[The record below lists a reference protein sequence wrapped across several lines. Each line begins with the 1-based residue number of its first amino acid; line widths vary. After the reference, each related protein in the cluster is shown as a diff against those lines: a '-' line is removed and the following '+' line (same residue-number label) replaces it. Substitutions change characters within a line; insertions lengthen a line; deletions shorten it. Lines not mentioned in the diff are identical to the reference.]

1 MREHGGFMRLAARGS
16 LILSLLALASS
27 AQAAAPVDP
36 GTVNRIADA
45 SFNHGQV
52 VETAAYLADRIGGRM
67 TKLPSMRV
75 AERWAMEQFKGWGL
89 KNVHP
94 QGLDFCRRWGV
105 EYSYLRLK
113 GPRPPGLP
121 A

>member
-1 MREHGGFMRLAARGS
+1 MREHGGFMRLAARGF

-52 VETAAYLADRIGGRM
+52 VETAAYLADRIGGGM
-67 TKLPSMRV
+67 NKFPSVRG
-75 AERWAMEQFKGWGL
+75 ARRGPLEQVTGWGL
-89 KNVHP
+89 QNVDT
-94 QGLDFCRRWGV
+94 QGFVFW
-105 EYSYLRLK
+105 
-113 GPRPPGLP
+113 
-121 A
+121 

>member
-52 VETAAYLADRIGGRM
+52 VETAAYLADRICGRM
-67 TKLPSMRV
+67 TNFPSTRV
-75 AERWAMEQFKGWGL
+75 AERWTIGQVYGWRPKHVHSGGL
-89 KNVHP
+89 EV
-94 QGLDFCRRWGV
+94 RRG
-105 EYSYLRLK
+105 
-113 GPRPPGLP
+113 
-121 A
+121 

>member
-1 MREHGGFMRLAARGS
+1 MREHGRFIRLSGPGS
-16 LILSLLALASS
+16 LIPCLLAVASS

-67 TKLPSMRV
+67 TNSPSMRV
-75 AERWAMEQFKGWGL
+75 AERWTMEQFKGWGL
-89 KNVHP
+89 KNGHT
-94 QGLDFCRRWGV
+94 QGFDFGRGWGGEV
-105 EYSYLRLK
+105 SY
-113 GPRPPGLP
+113 
-121 A
+121 

>member
-1 MREHGGFMRLAARGS
+1 MREHGGFMRLAARGF

-52 VETAAYLADRIGGRM
+52 VETAAYLADRIGGR
-67 TKLPSMRV
+67 LIQSPAMRV
-75 AERWAMEQFKGWGL
+75 GPRLGL
-89 KNVHP
+89 EEV
-94 QGLDFCRRWGV
+94 QGLGPQKVDTP
-105 EYSYLRLK
+105 RLHSCF
-113 GPRPPGLP
+113 RP
-121 A
+121 

>member
-1 MREHGGFMRLAARGS
+1 MREHGGFMRLAARGF

-52 VETAAYLADRIGGRM
+52 VETAAYLADRIGGRLINSPP
-67 TKLPSMRV
+67 LPV
-75 AERWAMEQFKGWGL
+75 AEGWTIEHFKGSGPE
-89 KNVHP
+89 NVHT
-94 QGLDFCRRWGV
+94 QRFDFGR
-105 EYSYLRLK
+105 
-113 GPRPPGLP
+113 
-121 A
+121 